1 MTEDLILLSKQIK
14 SWGQQLGFQQIG
26 IADLDLS
33 AHEQYLQ
40 QWLENDFH
48 GEMAYMKRHSA
59 LRRRPTELQEGSVRV
74 ISARMD
80 YLAANTDR
88 IEILNT
94 PSKAYVSRYA
104 LGRDY
109 HKLMRKRLG
118 TLAKKIADH
127 ATTQSY
133 RAFVDSAPV
142 LEKAL
147 AEKAGLGWIG
157 KHTLLLNRQAGS
169 WFFLGEILTDLPL
182 PIDAPTSAHC
192 GSCTACIDCCPTKAI
207 VGPYKLDSRLCI
219 SYLTIELKEAIP
231 VELRSPMGNRVF
243 GCDDCQLF
251 CPWNR
256 YAQHSK
262 EDDFAPRHQLDQ
274 TDLIALFEWSEQQF
288 LKNTEGSAIRRIG
301 YQRWLRNLAIGLGNA
316 PYDEN
321 IIKVLANKRPST
333 LAMVQ
338 EHIDWALAQQD
349 LKKNEAAI

>member
-1 MTEDLILLSKQIK
+1 MTDDLITLSQQIK
-14 SWGQQLGFQQIG
+14 EWGIELGFQQIG
-26 IADLDLS
+26 IADLELS
-33 AHEQYLQ
+33 PHTQHLQ
-40 QWLENDFH
+40 QWLDNDFH
-48 GEMAYMKRHSA
+48 GEMSYMQRHADLRAQPATLQAGA
-59 LRRRPTELQEGSVRV
+59 LRV

-80 YLAANTDR
+80 YLAADTQR
-88 IEILNT
+88 IETLNT
-94 PSKAYVSRYA
+94 PSKAYISRYA

-109 HKLMRKRLG
+109 HKLMRKRLS
-118 TLAKKIADH
+118 TLAKKIAAH

-182 PIDAPTSAHC
+182 PTDKSTTAHC
-192 GSCTACIDCCPTKAI
+192 GSCSACISCCPTDAI
-207 VGPYKLDSRLCI
+207 VAPYQLDSRRCI

-231 VELRSPMGNRVF
+231 VEFRLPMGNRVF

-256 YAQHSK
+256 YAQYSK
-262 EDDFAPRHQLDQ
+262 EDDFSPRHQLDQ
-274 TDLIALFEWSEQQF
+274 MELIELFQWSEPQF

-301 YQRWLRNLAIGLGNA
+301 YQRWLRNIAIGLGNA
-316 PYDEN
+316 PYNPRIEQ
-321 IIKVLANKRPST
+321 ILVAKRPST
-333 LAMVQ
+333 DPMVQ
-338 EHIDWALAQQD
+338 EHIDWALGQQQ
-349 LKKNEAAI
+349 LKSAS